1 MMPRDAGR
9 PRELAQGAAAAGAG
23 GAGPGAVFTLMES
36 RYAKPALPVFMVA
49 AGVHLGLMQE
59 QALQDPRQTNPE
71 QSSYAKTVMFNARE
85 YGEHAKRTF
94 EAVKRQ
100 RESFVIV
107 KYDPV
112 VEDDPLTSNIRVFH
126 RYHWYDKLT
135 EAEGR
140 RWVEYKNQDKKF
152 HDGSEEAEVDRKRHV
167 EDVIRKLTMDL
178 DDPKG
183 TYDQWLELTTKPI
196 PSQRKAQA
204 LQ

>member
-1 MMPRDAGR
+1 
-9 PRELAQGAAAAGAG
+9 
-23 GAGPGAVFTLMES
+23 
-36 RYAKPALPVFMVA
+36 
-49 AGVHLGLMQE
+49 
-59 QALQDPRQTNPE
+59 
-71 QSSYAKTVMFNARE
+71 MFNARE